1 MTGPGEPHIERSRR
15 RGVSSTCRGRRPW
28 ERADASVAVILPALD
43 EELTIAATIRAFHDA
58 IPEAL
63 IVVVDNGSK
72 DRTADIAVE
81 TFASITGDTRL
92 IREMRRGKGYAVRR
106 AFHEVD
112 ADIYVLADADMTY
125 PADRVR
131 DLTRPIA
138 DGEADMVVGDRLT
151 SGRYA
156 ESNPRRFHHLGNRFI
171 LALMRWLFRTSL
183 NDIMSGYRAMSRA
196 FVLNYPILVGGFEIE
211 VDMTLHALD
220 RMFRVVELPVEYQDR
235 PPGSVSKLRTF
246 ADGRRVVSTI
256 AHVTR
261 YYRPLLF
268 FGIVAV
274 AFGLAGLAAGIPV
287 AWDWIEYQY
296 IYHVP
301 LAILATGLE
310 ILAALSLGIGLILDS
325 VVHLERLEYER
336 ALLVDGSRAGLTDTS
351 DDA

>member
-1 MTGPGEPHIERSRR
+1 MTGPGEPQP
-15 RGVSSTCRGRRPW
+15 RGRR
-28 ERADASVAVILPALD
+28 RSNQRDASVAVILPAFD
-43 EELTIAATIRAFHDA
+43 EELTIAETIRAFHEA

-63 IVVVDNGSK
+63 IVVVDNDSQ
-72 DRTADIAVE
+72 DRTAAIALE
-81 TFASITGDTRL
+81 TFASITGETRL
-92 IREMRRGKGYAVRR
+92 IRERKRGKGYAMRR

-131 DLTRPIA
+131 DLIRPIT

-151 SGRYA
+151 AGHYA
-156 ESNPRRFHHLGNRFI
+156 ELNARRFHHVGNRLV
-171 LALMRWLFRTSL
+171 LALVRWLFKEPL

-220 RMFRVVELPVEYQDR
+220 RMFRVVEVPVEYRDR
-235 PPGSVSKLRTF
+235 PPGSVSKLRTYS
-246 ADGRRVVSTI
+246 DGRRVVSTI

-261 YYRPLLF
+261 HYRPMLF
-268 FGIVAV
+268 FGILAA
-274 AFGLAGLAAGIPV
+274 AFALAGLAAGIPV
-287 AWDWIEYQY
+287 AMDWIQYEY

-325 VVHLERLEYER
+325 VVHLERRAYER
-336 ALLVDGSRAGLTDTS
+336 ALLVDGFR
-351 DDA
+351 

>member
-1 MTGPGEPHIERSRR
+1 MTGPGERQPEPSGR
-15 RGVSSTCRGRRPW
+15 RGLTSAGRGRRP
-28 ERADASVAVILPALD
+28 AQKPDASVAVILPAFD

-63 IVVVDNGSK
+63 IVVVDNNSH
-72 DRTADIAVE
+72 DRTAAIAVE
-81 TFASITGDTRL
+81 TLASIEGDTRL
-92 IREMRRGKGYAVRR
+92 IREIRQGKGYAMRR

-131 DLTRPIA
+131 ELIRPIT

-156 ESNPRRFHHLGNRFI
+156 ELNARRFHHFGNRLI
-171 LALMRWLFRTSL
+171 LALVRWLFKTSL

-196 FVLNYPILVGGFEIE
+196 FVLNYPILVAGFEIE

-220 RMFRVVELPVEYQDR
+220 RMFRVVELPIEYGDR
-235 PPGSVSKLRTF
+235 PQGSVSKLRTF
-246 ADGRRVVSTI
+246 ADGRRVVFTI

-261 YYRPLLF
+261 HYRPLLF
-268 FGIVAV
+268 FGILAV
-274 AFGLAGLAAGIPV
+274 VFGLAGLTAGIPV

-325 VVHLERLEYER
+325 VVHLERRAYER
-336 ALLVDGSRAGLTDTS
+336 ALLVDGFR
-351 DDA
+351 

>member
-1 MTGPGEPHIERSRR
+1 MTGTAERQRKPR
-15 RGVSSTCRGRRPW
+15 QMHGPSSAGGGRRPW
-28 ERADASVAVILPALD
+28 ERPDASVAVILPAFD

-63 IVVVDNGSK
+63 IVVVDNNSQ
-72 DRTADIAVE
+72 DRTAAIADE
-81 TFASITGDTRL
+81 TLAEIRGDTRL
-92 IREMRRGKGYAVRR
+92 IRELRRGKGYAMRR
-106 AFHEVD
+106 AFHEVES
-112 ADIYVLADADMTY
+112 DIYVLADADMTY

-131 DLTRPIA
+131 DLIRPIT

-151 SGRYA
+151 NGRYA
-156 ESNPRRFHHLGNRFI
+156 ELNARRFHHFGNRLI
-171 LALMRWLFRTSL
+171 LALVRWLFKTPL

-220 RMFRVVELPVEYQDR
+220 RMFRVVELPIEYRDR

-246 ADGRRVVSTI
+246 SDGRRVVSTI
-256 AHVTR
+256 VHVTR
-261 YYRPLLF
+261 HYRPLLF

-274 AFGLAGLAAGIPV
+274 VFGLAGLAAGIPV

-325 VVHLERLEYER
+325 VVHLERRAYER
-336 ALLVDGSRAGLTDTS
+336 ALLADGFR
-351 DDA
+351 

>member
-1 MTGPGEPHIERSRR
+1 MTGTAERQREPRQM
-15 RGVSSTCRGRRPW
+15 RGPSSAGGGRRPW
-28 ERADASVAVILPALD
+28 ERPDASVAVILPAFD

-63 IVVVDNGSK
+63 IVVVDNNSQ
-72 DRTADIAVE
+72 DRTAAIADE
-81 TFASITGDTRL
+81 TFAEIRGDTRL
-92 IREMRRGKGYAVRR
+92 IRELRRGKGYAMRR
-106 AFHEVD
+106 AFHEVE

-131 DLTRPIA
+131 DLIRPIT
-138 DGEADMVVGDRLT
+138 DGEADMVVGDRLAN
-151 SGRYA
+151 GRYA
-156 ESNPRRFHHLGNRFI
+156 ELNARRFHHFGNRLI
-171 LALMRWLFRTSL
+171 LALVRWLFKTPL

-220 RMFRVVELPVEYQDR
+220 RMFRVVELPIEYRDR

-246 ADGRRVVSTI
+246 SDGRRVVSTI
-256 AHVTR
+256 VHVTR
-261 YYRPLLF
+261 HYRPLLF

-274 AFGLAGLAAGIPV
+274 VFGLAGLAAGIPV

-296 IYHVP
+296 IYRVP

-325 VVHLERLEYER
+325 VVRLERRAYER
-336 ALLVDGSRAGLTDTS
+336 ALLADGFR
-351 DDA
+351 